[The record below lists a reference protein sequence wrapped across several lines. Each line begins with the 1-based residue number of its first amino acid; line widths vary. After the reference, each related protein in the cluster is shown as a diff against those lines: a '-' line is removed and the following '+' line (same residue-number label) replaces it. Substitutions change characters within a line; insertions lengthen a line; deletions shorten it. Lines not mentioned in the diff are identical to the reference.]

1 MLGTAHIAIALGVA
15 LWCTPCGTVAQD
27 ARLTSDRFIKEA
39 IQANLAEIQFGRLAR
54 EKGATRAVRQLGIRL
69 VNDQQSANE
78 DAVLAAR
85 HMDVA
90 APQTP
95 NSRQVAAYGK
105 LGRLSGESFD
115 REFIQAELKDDERD
129 IALYDYEAG
138 HNSGPAASYAE
149 ETLYELE
156 EHRKMAEDA
165 EREEQPRRG

>member
-1 MLGTAHIAIALGVA
+1 VSRCGAHRAAQWRKTPASRATDSSRRQFKPTWPKSNSDGSRGRKAL
-15 LWCTPCGTVAQD
+15 
-27 ARLTSDRFIKEA
+27 
-39 IQANLAEIQFGRLAR
+39 LAR